1 MMLKL
6 HPMAP
11 SRIHQRNIEQ
21 NFATGTCIGFRLETF
36 LRQLRLT
43 LSRLP
48 DASVP
53 LEQVASDI
61 ASIASVG
68 AGGLEFLPFYL
79 YGLPTSTRSQT
90 PTDWN
95 KYGFG
100 TGAFQSLFKG
110 ALRAVKQ
117 SDMLMDFGIGA
128 NQGQGVPAEPLTE
141 GLAVQLLMGNTTV
154 KSGQRFT
161 GVVPP
166 PLVPSEEIMNGAG
179 FMHPLERFG
188 PSDLKA
194 VLAFRVNSE
203 AYTDITTNGVNFSIP
218 IVYLEETSAVDL
230 TSLVDEDGRLNW
242 MVPSGN
248 SSWRIFSFWQEYTN
262 QRSVAGAFNATS
274 FVGNGSWTVDHFSKK
289 GAQRVTEFFDDYI
302 IVDEETTELLKSVGS
317 YAWEDSME
325 IMSTLYWTPDLI
337 DRFEKSRGYSIT
349 KYLPLLFTYQNTWFS
364 LFPPYSEMISY
375 GNYTTDGTS
384 VHQLDYRE
392 TLNEGYQD
400 YISHFETWSHSRGFE
415 YSNQPAYNL
424 PLQMLSDI
432 PLVDAPEF

>member
-21 NFATGTCIGFRLETF
+21 NFATGTCIGFRFETF

-100 TGAFQSLFKG
+100 TGAFQSLFKE

-141 GLAVQLLMGNTTV
+141 GLAVQLV
-154 KSGQRFT
+154 CH
-161 GVVPP
+161 
-166 PLVPSEEIMNGAG
+166 LV
-179 FMHPLERFG
+179 L
-188 PSDLKA
+188 LC
-194 VLAFRVNSE
+194 
-203 AYTDITTNGVNFSIP
+203 
-218 IVYLEETSAVDL
+218 
-230 TSLVDEDGRLNW
+230 
-242 MVPSGN
+242 
-248 SSWRIFSFWQEYTN
+248 IFSRAN
-262 QRSVAGAFNATS
+262 
-274 FVGNGSWTVDHFSKK
+274 
-289 GAQRVTEFFDDYI
+289 
-302 IVDEETTELLKSVGS
+302 
-317 YAWEDSME
+317 
-325 IMSTLYWTPDLI
+325 
-337 DRFEKSRGYSIT
+337 
-349 KYLPLLFTYQNTWFS
+349 
-364 LFPPYSEMISY
+364 
-375 GNYTTDGTS
+375 
-384 VHQLDYRE
+384 
-392 TLNEGYQD
+392 
-400 YISHFETWSHSRGFE
+400 
-415 YSNQPAYNL
+415 
-424 PLQMLSDI
+424 
-432 PLVDAPEF
+432 